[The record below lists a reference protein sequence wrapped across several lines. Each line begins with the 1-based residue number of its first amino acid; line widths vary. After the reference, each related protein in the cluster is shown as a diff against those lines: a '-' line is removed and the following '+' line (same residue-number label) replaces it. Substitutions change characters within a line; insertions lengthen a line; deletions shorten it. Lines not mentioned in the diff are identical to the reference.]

1 MRRLKN
7 LYFKSGWYEVFN
19 FTGEAATARSYLLL
33 QVIVSAVING
43 FTGGVFYTGYLVGH
57 GINIVNISILTVIPY
72 ATCLFSLLTP
82 YILERFPKRRWI
94 LSIARIFYFV
104 FQILGMSLLPLVV
117 HSETGR
123 VVGLVIIVFIANT
136 INFLFAGYSPWH
148 MPYIT
153 PDVRM
158 NYFTATNLVSNLT
171 STVVLIVT
179 STITDRLDAD
189 GQLTII
195 SILRYVAFG
204 LAFLDVYLLQKPREP
219 EYLKT
224 SARPKILDI
233 FRLPLSNKPFMLAM
247 VIIFLYHFILNLSAS
262 VQNTWL
268 LQTVDTGYLYI
279 NIINGIY
286 MLAILLTSKLW
297 SRVMEKKGTFVSLAI
312 ALFLHVPT
320 YIAFAFV
327 NHGNFLWLM
336 TIVRLAQHAIGM
348 LLTYSAGNIIYV
360 SLPPEDQTNYIS
372 FYTVIANAA
381 VFFSMITGTG
391 VVAAMGDSTVNILG
405 AQLGSVQL
413 LILATGVLLI
423 GLASLSLLLRKKL
436 PQEKLRS

>member
-1 MRRLKN
+1 
-7 LYFKSGWYEVFN
+7 
-19 FTGEAATARSYLLL
+19 
-33 QVIVSAVING
+33 
-43 FTGGVFYTGYLVGH
+43 
-57 GINIVNISILTVIPY
+57 
-72 ATCLFSLLTP
+72 
-82 YILERFPKRRWI
+82 
-94 LSIARIFYFV
+94 
-104 FQILGMSLLPLVV
+104 
-117 HSETGR
+117 
-123 VVGLVIIVFIANT
+123 
-136 INFLFAGYSPWH
+136 
-148 MPYIT
+148 
-153 PDVRM
+153 
-158 NYFTATNLVSNLT
+158 
-171 STVVLIVT
+171 
-179 STITDRLDAD
+179 
-189 GQLTII
+189 
-195 SILRYVAFG
+195 
-204 LAFLDVYLLQKPREP
+204 
-219 EYLKT
+219 
-224 SARPKILDI
+224 
-233 FRLPLSNKPFMLAM
+233 
-247 VIIFLYHFILNLSAS
+247 
-262 VQNTWL
+262 
-268 LQTVDTGYLYI
+268 
-279 NIINGIY
+279 
-286 MLAILLTSKLW
+286 
-297 SRVMEKKGTFVSLAI
+297 MEKKGTFVSLAI